1 LAGKTME
8 EAAWKR
14 LLGQI
19 RDGYVVPIVGC
30 RLLVDAEGK
39 SCLQAKVA
47 GKVLAANGQKPED
60 ETLPPF
66 RELNEAV
73 TRLRQKGPGKLQD
86 LYADTDE
93 AIRSVTGADDFV
105 VPTPIRQLAEIT
117 GFRLLVTLT
126 PDDLLARSL
135 RRRCAVNEI
144 VHSPKLPT
152 SERKDLPPDWSQR
165 RGETQLLYLLGK
177 SRPAPMFAIH
187 DEDILEYAHNVIA
200 RGSQVPT
207 VFIGEL
213 QQRNLLLI
221 GCNFPDWLSRFFLRA
236 TRQSRLGSQAERNE
250 WFVEPLKPEESLT
263 CFLQSYSKDT
273 EILADSAP
281 MDFVA
286 ELHRR
291 WMAEY
296 RVEQRAATTPAG
308 GSAPGQVMFFIS
320 YSRQTDLPRAEA
332 LYQALRKLGALESE
346 VWFDREEIDPG
357 QDFRLRILDGIR
369 HCRYFMALLS
379 YEGDRR
385 EEGFVFD
392 EWQQANERKKS
403 MNRDFIFPVIVE
415 AEYKPERFTSKP
427 VREGDWARLDFGH
440 APQGVPDD
448 RMIGNLTQLLRE
460 ARRGS

>member
-1 LAGKTME
+1 ME

-19 RDGYVVPIVGC
+19 RDGFVVPIVGC
-30 RLLVDAEGK
+30 RLLVDADGK
-39 SCLQAKVA
+39 SCLQARVA
-47 GKVLAANGQKPED
+47 KQVLAANGQKLED

-73 TRLRQKGPGKLQD
+73 THLRQKGPGKLQD
-86 LYADTDE
+86 IYADVDE
-93 AIRSVTGADDFV
+93 AIRGVTGADDFV

-117 GFRLLVTLT
+117 GFRLFVTLT
-126 PDDLLARSL
+126 LDDLLARSL
-135 RRRCAVNEI
+135 RRRHAVNEI
-144 VHSPKLPT
+144 IHSPKLPT
-152 SERKDLPPDWSQR
+152 SERKDLPQDWSER
-165 RGETQLLYLLGK
+165 RGEVQLLYLLGK

-187 DEDILEYAHNVIA
+187 DEEVLEYAHNVIA

-236 TRQSRLGSQAERNE
+236 TRQSRLGSQAEDRRE

-291 WMAEY
+291 WMAD
-296 RVEQRAATTPAG
+296 RAEQRPPTTSTG
-308 GSAPGQVMFFIS
+308 G
-320 YSRQTDLPRAEA
+320 
-332 LYQALRKLGALESE
+332 
-346 VWFDREEIDPG
+346 
-357 QDFRLRILDGIR
+357 
-369 HCRYFMALLS
+369 
-379 YEGDRR
+379 
-385 EEGFVFD
+385 
-392 EWQQANERKKS
+392 
-403 MNRDFIFPVIVE
+403 
-415 AEYKPERFTSKP
+415 
-427 VREGDWARLDFGH
+427 
-440 APQGVPDD
+440 
-448 RMIGNLTQLLRE
+448 
-460 ARRGS
+460 

>member
-1 LAGKTME
+1 ME

-19 RDGYVVPIVGC
+19 RDGFVVPVVGC

-39 SCLQAKVA
+39 SCLQAKIA
-47 GKVLAANGQKPED
+47 SQVLAANGQKLED
-60 ETLPPF
+60 EELPPF

-73 TRLRQKGPGKLQD
+73 TRVRQKGAAKLQD
-86 LYADTDE
+86 IYADVDE
-93 AIRSVTGADDFV
+93 AIRGLTGANDFV
-105 VPTPIRQLAEIT
+105 VPTPIQQLAEIA
-117 GFRLLVTLT
+117 GFRLFVTLT

-144 VHSPKLPT
+144 IHAPKLPT
-152 SERKDLPPDWSQR
+152 SERKDLPQDWSER
-165 RGETQLLYLLGK
+165 RGEVQLLYLLGK
-177 SRPAPMFAIH
+177 SRPTAMFAIH
-187 DEDILEYAHNVIA
+187 DEDVLEYAHNVIA

-207 VFIGEL
+207 SFIGEL

-236 TRQSRLGSQAERNE
+236 TRQSRLGSQTEDRRE
-250 WFVEPLKPEESLT
+250 WLVEPLKPEESLT

-281 MDFVA
+281 VDFVA

-291 WMAEY
+291 WTAEY
-296 RVEQRAATTPAG
+296 RLDQRSPTSPAG
-308 GSAPGQVMFFIS
+308 GSTPSQAMFFIS
-320 YSRQTDLPRAEA
+320 YSRQTDLPRAES
-332 LYQALRKLGALESE
+332 LYQTLLKLGTLESE
-346 VWFDREEIDPG
+346 VWFDRQAIDPG

-369 HCRYFMALLS
+369 NCRYFLALLS
-379 YEGDRR
+379 CEGDRR

-392 EWQQANERKKS
+392 EWQQANERNKS

-415 AEYKPERFTSKP
+415 PEYKPERFTSKP
-427 VREGDWARLDFGH
+427 VRDGDWARLDFCH
-440 APQGVPDD
+440 APEGVPDN
-448 RMIGNLTQLLRE
+448 RMMTKLTKLLRE

>member
-1 LAGKTME
+1 ME
-8 EAAWKR
+8 DAAWRR

-19 RDGYVVPIVGC
+19 RDGFVVPIVGC

-39 SCLQAKVA
+39 SRLQAEVA
-47 GKVLAANGQKPED
+47 SRVLAANGLKLGD

-73 TRLRQKGPGKLQD
+73 TRVRQKGRGKLQD
-86 LYADTDE
+86 ICADVDE
-93 AIRSVTGADDFV
+93 AIRAVTRADDSV
-105 VPTPIRQLAEIT
+105 VPIPIRQLAEIA
-117 GFRLLVTLT
+117 GFRLFVTLT

-144 VHSPKLPT
+144 VHSPTLPT
-152 SERKDLPPDWSQR
+152 SERRDLAPDWSER
-165 RGETQLLYLLGK
+165 RGEVQLLYLLGK

-187 DEDILEYAHNVIA
+187 DEDVLEYAHNVIA
-200 RGSQVPT
+200 RGSHVPT
-207 VFIGEL
+207 AFIGEL

-236 TRQSRLGSQAERNE
+236 TRQSRLGSQAEARRE

-296 RVEQRAATTPAG
+296 RVDQRQPATSTSASTPSQA
-308 GSAPGQVMFFIS
+308 MFFIS
-320 YSRQTDLPRAEA
+320 YSRQTDLPRAET
-332 LYQALRKLGALESE
+332 LYQALLKLGVLE
-346 VWFDREEIDPG
+346 
-357 QDFRLRILDGIR
+357 
-369 HCRYFMALLS
+369 
-379 YEGDRR
+379 
-385 EEGFVFD
+385 
-392 EWQQANERKKS
+392 
-403 MNRDFIFPVIVE
+403 
-415 AEYKPERFTSKP
+415 
-427 VREGDWARLDFGH
+427 
-440 APQGVPDD
+440 
-448 RMIGNLTQLLRE
+448 
-460 ARRGS
+460 